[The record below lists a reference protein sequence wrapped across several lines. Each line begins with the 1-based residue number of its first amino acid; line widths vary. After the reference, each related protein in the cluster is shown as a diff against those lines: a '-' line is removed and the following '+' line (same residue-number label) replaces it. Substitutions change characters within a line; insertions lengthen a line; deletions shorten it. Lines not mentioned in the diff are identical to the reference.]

1 MMEYNLECY
10 NALETM
16 YNYEVEPDV
25 KNTID
30 AVNEKIVP
38 IVLEKQP
45 NEKDKFKKQS
55 LPPPRKARQSC
66 NRGEDGSWD
75 RIREFK
81 TTKIETALSGPE
93 RVIQDIRIILNK
105 INAKNYTLQKNQII
119 SLLKEHYNDVNS
131 EVSQTIF
138 DIASTNRFYAG
149 VYSQLYKEL
158 IDQFPIFNDLLNN
171 FLSTFVND
179 VRDIEYVD
187 PDKDYEVYCAYNKK
201 NDKRKATTV
210 FLVYLM
216 KEEVLSKLKL
226 INIILT
232 FQDLAVKY
240 VDEPDRINEV
250 EEIGEVLF
258 LFFQEG
264 KGLFQDM
271 QTEWIWKFKVAPMVE
286 TFSKYKKNDKKSI
299 SSRAIFKFMDMI
311 ELIK

>member
-1 MMEYNLECY
+1 MMKYDLECY
-10 NALETM
+10 NALESM
-16 YNYEVEPDV
+16 YNYEVEPDT
-25 KNTID
+25 KTTID
-30 AVNEKIVP
+30 TVNEKIVP

-45 NEKDKFKKQS
+45 NEKDKFKKQT
-55 LPPPRKARQSC
+55 LPPPRKARQSSVKC
-66 NRGEDGSWD
+66 EDGSWD
-75 RIREFK
+75 RVREFK
-81 TTKIETALSGPE
+81 TTRIETALSGPE
-93 RVIQDIRIILNK
+93 RVIQDIRIALNK
-105 INAKNYTLQKNQII
+105 INSKNYNVQKDHII
-119 SLLKEHYNDVNS
+119 ALLKEHYNDVNA

-138 DIASTNRFYAG
+138 DIASTNRFYAE

-158 IDQFPIFNDLLNN
+158 IGQFPIFNDLLNN
-171 FLSTFVND
+171 FLSTFIND

-187 PDKDYEVYCAYNKK
+187 ADKDYEAYCTYNKK

-210 FLVYLM
+210 FLVKLM

-240 VDEPDRINEV
+240 VDEPNRTNEV
-250 EEIGEVLF
+250 EEIAEVLF

-271 QTEWIWKFKVAPMVE
+271 QTEWIWNFKVTPMVLA
-286 TFSKYKKNDKKSI
+286 FSKYKKNDKVSI
-299 SSRAIFKFMDMI
+299 SSRAIFKFMDMV